1 MIVSGWQTFQALL
14 LGNVSASH
22 LEGDNYLIPD
32 NAMKTFKHEF
42 SHQSNLIQIGNM
54 IDDLH
59 SVHVHLLLLQRR
71 CYRIYGKYASLSR
84 ILKHIT
90 KLKRTTKPHWN
101 ALPSQMIQDVAIRID
116 LGYQRFFDNI
126 EDRKLGKTKHKVG
139 KPKIKPNHKYNSV
152 TFTQAGFKIEGNRLT
167 INCLK
172 KSFTFWK
179 HREWTGTI
187 KKVTIK
193 RDKVGDHY
201 LYITCKDC
209 EPSEKLPLTGNEA
222 GADFGCQ
229 TFLTLSDGIKI
240 ESPEFYKQGLN
251 AIRSANKALSRK
263 QYLSNGWFRAKRHL
277 ARVHKKI
284 ANQRRDWFFK
294 LALRLV
300 RRYDKIAI
308 ETLNLEGMK
317 RMWGRKISDLAFGEF
332 ALILQWTCAKYGKTF
347 LKSGRWEATTKPC
360 SDCGFHNEK
369 LSLSDRQW
377 TCPECGSHHDRDVN
391 AAINILQAG
400 VPA

>member
-1 MIVSGWQTFQALL
+1 
-14 LGNVSASH
+14 
-22 LEGDNYLIPD
+22 
-32 NAMKTFKHEF
+32 MKTYKYELY
-42 SHQSNLIQIGNM
+42 HQSNIIQIGNL

-71 CYRIYGKYASLSR
+71 YYRLFGKYASLSR

-90 KLKRTTKPHWN
+90 KLKWTTKPHWN
-101 ALPSQMIQDVAIRID
+101 QLPSQMIQDVAIRID

-126 EDRKLGKTKHKVG
+126 EDCKAGKTKCKVG
-139 KPKIKPNHKYNSV
+139 KPKIKPNHKYNSL

-167 INCLK
+167 INSLK

-179 HREWTGTI
+179 HRKWTGTI

-193 RDKVGDHY
+193 CDNVGDYY
-201 LYITCKDC
+201 LYLIC
-209 EPSEKLPLTGNEA
+209 EDYKPSKKLPLTSSEA
-222 GADFGCQ
+222 GADFGSK

-240 ESPEFYKQGLN
+240 ESPEFYKQSLN

-263 QYLSNGWFRAKRHL
+263 QYLSNGWYRAKRHL
-277 ARVHKKI
+277 SRVHKDI
-284 ANQRRDWFFK
+284 ANRRRDWFFK

-300 RRYDKIAI
+300 RKYDKIAI

-317 RMWGRKISDLAFGEF
+317 RLWGRKISNIAFGEF
-332 ALILQWTCAKYGKTF
+332 TLILQWMCAKYGKTL
-347 LKSGRWEATTKPC
+347 LKAGRWTSTTKPC
-360 SDCGFHNEK
+360 SGCGHLNEN
-369 LSLSDRQW
+369 LTLSDRQW
-377 TCPECGSHHDRDVN
+377 TCPECGVYHDRDIN
-391 AAINILQAG
+391 AARNILQAG

>member
-1 MIVSGWQTFQALL
+1 
-14 LGNVSASH
+14 
-22 LEGDNYLIPD
+22 
-32 NAMKTFKHEF
+32 MKTYKYEL
-42 SHQSNLIQIGNM
+42 SHQSNLIQIGNL

-59 SVHVHLLLLQRR
+59 SVHVHLLRLQRR
-71 CYRIYGKYASLSR
+71 YYRIYSKYASLSR

-90 KLKRTTKPHWN
+90 KLKQRTKTHWYQ
-101 ALPSQMIQDVAIRID
+101 LPSQMIQNVAIRID

-126 EDRKLGKTKHKVG
+126 EDRQIGKTNRKVG
-139 KPKIKPNHKYNSV
+139 KPKIKPNHKYKSV
-152 TFTQAGFKIEGNRLT
+152 TFTQAGYKIGGNRLT

-187 KKVTIK
+187 KQVTIK
-193 RDKVGDHY
+193 RENVGDYY
-201 LYITCKDC
+201 LYIVC
-209 EPSEKLPLTGNEA
+209 EDYDPSEKLPLTGNEA
-222 GADFGCQ
+222 GVDFGSK
-229 TFLTLSDGIKI
+229 TFLTLSDGTKI
-240 ESPEFYKQGLN
+240 ASPEFYKQGLK

-277 ARVHKKI
+277 VGVHKKI
-284 ANQRRDWFFK
+284 ADSRRDWFFK

-300 RRYDKIAI
+300 RKYDRIAI

-317 RMWGRKISDLAFGEF
+317 KLWGRKISDIAFGEF
-332 ALILQWTCAKYGKTF
+332 SLILQWTCVKYGKTL
-347 LKSGRWEATTKPC
+347 LKAGSWVATTKPC
-360 SDCGFHNEK
+360 SGCGYRNET

-377 TCPECGSHHDRDVN
+377 ICPECGSDHDRDVN

-400 VPA
+400 VPAS